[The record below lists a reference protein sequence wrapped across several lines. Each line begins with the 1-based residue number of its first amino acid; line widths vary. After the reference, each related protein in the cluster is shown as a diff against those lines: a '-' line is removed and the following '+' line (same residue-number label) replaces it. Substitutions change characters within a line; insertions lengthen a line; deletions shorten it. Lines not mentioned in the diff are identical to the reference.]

1 MAVGTDTM
9 SITELAERLGVS
21 PSTAYDLAKT
31 NELPFRTIRF
41 GDRVMVSRR
50 AYESWIAEFD
60 YEGAQHGTQNRPP
73 V

>member
-1 MAVGTDTM
+1 M

-21 PSTAYDLAKT
+21 PSTVYELAKC
-31 NELPFRTIRF
+31 NELPIPSLKI

-50 AYESWIAEFD
+50 AYEEWLKQFD
-60 YEGAQHGTQNRPP
+60 YTGGSDGLQNGTS